1 MQKYLCW
8 FAHREPY
15 VPYETIIEMMTR
27 STSSSRN
34 VHEVVD
40 DNRNSYRNMTMDM
53 MRMNQGRADEYPITD
68 KEPNV
73 DSTMFFIF

>member
-1 MQKYLCW
+1 MEKYLCW

-15 VPYETIIEMMTR
+15 VPYKTIVEMMTM
-27 STSSSRN
+27 SISSSRN

-40 DNRNSYRNMTMDM
+40 DNRNPYRNMTMNT
-53 MRMNQGRADEYPITD
+53 MRMNQGRANEYPIAN

-73 DSTMFFIF
+73 DSSMFLIF

>member
-1 MQKYLCW
+1 
-8 FAHREPY
+8 
-15 VPYETIIEMMTR
+15 MTR

-40 DNRNSYRNMTMDM
+40 DNRNSCRNMTMDM

-73 DSTMFFIF
+73 DSTMFLIF

>member
-1 MQKYLCW
+1 M
-8 FAHREPY
+8 
-15 VPYETIIEMMTR
+15 
-27 STSSSRN
+27 
-34 VHEVVD
+34 HEVVD

-73 DSTMFFIF
+73 DSTMFLIF